1 MTRYSERVRR
11 LEEARS
17 AQLKSIVEFMMK
29 GTVEVINRHVS
40 DRDVR
45 LDILRDLL
53 EHSSKA
59 LGADSAG
66 PGRDG

>member
-1 MTRYSERVRR
+1 MTRYRERIRR
-11 LEEARS
+11 LEEARR
-17 AQLKSIVEFMMK
+17 AELKSIVEFMTK

-40 DRDVR
+40 DREVR

-59 LGADSAG
+59 LGADSGG
-66 PGRDG
+66 PGRNG